1 MASVK
6 DIFNQ
11 AVSVVKNLT
20 LPQKIIA
27 GVLLAGVLG
36 GLIFLSTM
44 GGKTDY
50 NVLFSGLSAEDAGS
64 VVAKLKEQ
72 RIDYQLSESGS
83 AVLVPAAKV
92 YETRLNLAA
101 EGLPRG
107 GGVGFELFD
116 KTNLGTTDFVQK
128 LNYQRAVQGELAR
141 TIRQF
146 KQVKDARVHVATP
159 KESVFVEDTKPPSA
173 SVSLTM
179 AGQEKLAKEQIMAI
193 VHLVA
198 SAVPGLTSENIT
210 VVDTQGRLLFR
221 KEGDD
226 VSMLSATQLEYQLKV
241 ENALRTKV
249 ESLLEEVVGVNKA
262 LARVTVDMDFNKVD
276 LTEENFDPDGQVTR
290 SEQLLIE
297 QEGAEKPAAGI
308 PGVKGEL
315 ATFSETQGGAGG
327 GKKEGPYRKNITR
340 NYEISR
346 KTRHVQESVGTIK
359 RLSVAVMV
367 DGVYEESKDKDG
379 KKTLVYKPRN
389 AEELDHFVKM
399 TRNAIGFDPERG
411 DKVEVVAMPFYLSS
425 VVEPEADPLEKWRGL
440 FEHLAVPLVLLLV
453 AVAFIMFV
461 IRPFIRL
468 LGNQQLEAQRK
479 AELAARSALKRG
491 TEEQEDLSLT
501 PIGMSDKE
509 KMYKLAQSDPER
521 AADLVRRWLREEM

>member
-1 MASVK
+1 MATVK

-11 AVSVVKNLT
+11 AVSVIKNLT

-27 GVLLAGVLG
+27 GVLVAGVVG
-36 GLIFLSTM
+36 GMIFLSTM

-50 NVLFSGLSAEDAGS
+50 NVLYSGLSAEDAAS
-64 VVAKLKEQ
+64 VIAKLKEQ
-72 RIDYQLSESGS
+72 KIDYQLSESAS
-83 AVLVPAAKV
+83 AVLVPAANV

-116 KTNLGTTDFVQK
+116 QISLGTTDFVQR

-146 KQVKDARVHVATP
+146 KQVRDARVHIATP

-210 VVDTQGRLLFR
+210 VVDTLGRLLFR

-276 LTEENFDPDGQVTR
+276 VTEENFDPDGQVIR
-290 SEQLLIE
+290 SEQFLIE
-297 QEGAEKPAAGI
+297 QEGGEQAGGGI

-315 ATFSETQGGAGG
+315 STFTETGGAGG
-327 GKKEGPYRKNITR
+327 KTEGAHRKNITR

-346 KTRHVQESVGTIK
+346 KTRHIQESVGTIK

-389 AEELDHFVKM
+389 AEELNHFVKM
-399 TRNAIGFDPERG
+399 TQNAIGFDPERG

-425 VVEPEADPLEKWRGL
+425 VVEPEADPLEKWRSL
-440 FEHLAVPLVLLLV
+440 FEHLAVPFVLLLV

-461 IRPFIRL
+461 IRPFMRL
-468 LGNQQLEAQRK
+468 LSNQQLEARRQ
-479 AELAARSALKRG
+479 AGLAGRTGVKMG
-491 TEEQEDLSLT
+491 VEEEDLTLQ
-501 PIGMSDKE
+501 PLGMTDKE
-509 KMYKLAQSDPER
+509 KIYKLAQSDPER
-521 AADLVRRWLREEM
+521 AADLVKRWLREGM

>member
-1 MASVK
+1 
-6 DIFNQ
+6 
-11 AVSVVKNLT
+11 
-20 LPQKIIA
+20 
-27 GVLLAGVLG
+27 
-36 GLIFLSTM
+36 
-44 GGKTDY
+44 
-50 NVLFSGLSAEDAGS
+50 
-64 VVAKLKEQ
+64 
-72 RIDYQLSESGS
+72 
-83 AVLVPAAKV
+83 
-92 YETRLNLAA
+92 
-101 EGLPRG
+101 
-107 GGVGFELFD
+107 
-116 KTNLGTTDFVQK
+116 
-128 LNYQRAVQGELAR
+128 VQGELAR

-146 KQVKDARVHVATP
+146 KQVRDARVHIATP

-173 SVSLTM
+173 AVSLTM

-210 VVDTQGRLLFR
+210 VVDTLGRLLFR

-276 LTEENFDPDGQVTR
+276 VTEENFDPDGQVIR
-290 SEQLLIE
+290 SEQLLLE
-297 QEGAEKPAAGI
+297 QEGGEQAGGGI

-315 ATFSETQGGAGG
+315 ATFTETGGAGG
-327 GKKEGPYRKNITR
+327 KTEGAHKKNITR

-346 KTRHVQESVGTIK
+346 KTRHIQESVGTIK

-379 KKTLVYKPRN
+379 KKTLAYKPRSV
-389 AEELDHFVKM
+389 EELDHFVKM
-399 TRNAIGFDPERG
+399 TQNAIGFDPERG

-425 VVEPEADPLEKWRGL
+425 VVEPEADPLEKWRSL
-440 FEHLAVPLVLLLV
+440 LEHLAVPFVLLLV

-461 IRPFIRL
+461 IRPFMRL
-468 LGNQQLEAQRK
+468 LSNQPLEAQRK
-479 AELAARSALKRG
+479 AELAARTGLKKG
-491 TEEQEDLSLT
+491 TEEQEDLSLQ
-501 PIGMSDKE
+501 PLGMTDKE
-509 KMYKLAQSDPER
+509 KIYKLAQSDPER
-521 AADLVRRWLREEM
+521 AADLVKRWLREEM

>member
-1 MASVK
+1 MATVK

-11 AVSVVKNLT
+11 AVSVIKNLT

-27 GVLLAGVLG
+27 GVLVAGVVG
-36 GLIFLSTM
+36 GMIFLSTM
-44 GGKTDY
+44 GGKPDY
-50 NVLFSGLSAEDAGS
+50 NVLFSGLSAEDAAS
-64 VVAKLKEQ
+64 VIAKLKEQ
-72 RIDYQLSESGS
+72 RIDYQLSESAS
-83 AVLVPAAKV
+83 AVLVPAANV

-107 GGVGFELFD
+107 GGVGFEIFD
-116 KTNLGTTDFVQK
+116 QTSLGTTDFVQK

-146 KQVKDARVHVATP
+146 KQVRDARVHIATP

-210 VVDTQGRLLFR
+210 VVDTLGRLLFR

-249 ESLLEEVVGVNKA
+249 ESLLEEVVGINKA
-262 LARVTVDMDFNKVD
+262 LARVTVDMDFNKVEV
-276 LTEENFDPDGQVTR
+276 TEENFDPDGQVIR
-290 SEQLLIE
+290 SEQLLLE
-297 QEGAEKPAAGI
+297 QEGGEKAGGGI

-315 ATFSETQGGAGG
+315 STFTETGGAGG
-327 GKKEGPYRKNITR
+327 KTEGALRKNITR

-346 KTRHVQESVGTIK
+346 KTRHIQESVGTIK

-379 KKTLVYKPRN
+379 KKTLVYKPRSV
-389 AEELDHFVKM
+389 EELDHFVKM
-399 TRNAIGFDPERG
+399 TQNAIGFDPDRG
-411 DKVEVVAMPFYLSS
+411 DKVEVVAMPFYLST
-425 VVEPEADPLEKWRGL
+425 VVEPEADPLEKWRSL
-440 FEHLAVPLVLLLV
+440 VEHLAVPFVLLLV

-461 IRPFIRL
+461 IRPFMRL
-468 LGNQQLEAQRK
+468 LSNQQLEAQRQ
-479 AELAARSALKRG
+479 AERAARTGLRKG
-491 TEEQEDLSLT
+491 MEEQEDFTLQPL
-501 PIGMSDKE
+501 GMTDKE
-509 KMYKLAQSDPER
+509 KIYKLAQSDPER
-521 AADLVRRWLREEM
+521 AADLVRRWLREGM

>member
-1 MASVK
+1 MAPAK

-11 AVSVVKNLT
+11 ATSVIKNLS

-27 GVLLAGVLG
+27 GLLVAGVLG
-36 GLIFLSTM
+36 GLIFLSTL
-44 GGKTDY
+44 GGKADY
-50 NVLFSGLSAEDAGS
+50 NVLYSSLSTEDAAS
-64 VVAKLKEQ
+64 VIAKLKEQ

-83 AVLVPAAKV
+83 AVLVPADTV

-107 GGVGFELFD
+107 GGVGFEIFD
-116 KTNLGTTDFVQK
+116 QTSLGTTDFVQK

-141 TIRQF
+141 TIKQF
-146 KQVKDARVHVATP
+146 KQVRDARVHIATP

-193 VHLVA
+193 VNLVA

-226 VSMLSATQLEYQLKV
+226 ASMLSATQLEYQLKV
-241 ENALRTKV
+241 ESALRKKV

-276 LTEENFDPDGQVTR
+276 VTEENFDPDGQVIR
-290 SEQLLIE
+290 SEQLLLE
-297 QEGAEKPAAGI
+297 QQGGEKAGGGI

-315 ATFSETQGGAGG
+315 ATFTDTSGAGG
-327 GKKEGPYRKNITR
+327 KTDGAQKKNITR

-346 KTRHVQESVGTIK
+346 KTRHTQESVGTIK

-367 DGVYEESKDKDG
+367 DGVYEEGKDKDG

-389 AEELDHFVKM
+389 PEELDHFVKM
-399 TRNAIGFDPERG
+399 TQNAIGFDPDRG

-425 VVEPEADPLEKWRGL
+425 IVEPEPDPLEKWRSL

-461 IRPFIRL
+461 IRPFMRL
-468 LGNQQLEAQRK
+468 LSNQQIDAQRK
-479 AELAARSALKRG
+479 AELAAHATMKIG
-491 TEEQEDLSLT
+491 TEDQEDLSLQ
-501 PIGMSDKE
+501 PLGMTDKE
-509 KMYKLAQSDPER
+509 RMYRLAQSDPER

>member
-1 MASVK
+1 MAPVK

-11 AVSVVKNLT
+11 AVSVMKNLT
-20 LPQKIIA
+20 IPQKIIA
-27 GVLLAGVLG
+27 GVLVAGVLG

-50 NVLFSGLSAEDAGS
+50 NVLFSGLSAEDAAS
-64 VVAKLKEQ
+64 VIAKLKEQ

-83 AVLVPAAKV
+83 AVLVPAANV

-107 GGVGFELFD
+107 GGVGFEIFD
-116 KTNLGTTDFVQK
+116 QTSLGTTDFVQK

-141 TIRQF
+141 TIKQF
-146 KQVKDARVHVATP
+146 KQVRDARVHIATP

-226 VSMLSATQLEYQLKV
+226 VAMLSATQLEYQLKV
-241 ENALRTKV
+241 ENGLRTKV
-249 ESLLEEVVGVNKA
+249 ESLLEEVVGINKA

-276 LTEENFDPDGQVTR
+276 VTEENFDPDGQVTR

-297 QEGAEKPAAGI
+297 QEGGEKAAAGI

-315 ATFSETQGGAGG
+315 ATFTETGG
-327 GKKEGPYRKNITR
+327 GEGKSEGPYRKNITR

-367 DGVYEESKDKDG
+367 DGVYEESRDKDG
-379 KKTLVYKPRN
+379 KKTLVYKPRS

-399 TRNAIGFDPERG
+399 TQNAIGFDPERG

-425 VVEPEADPLEKWRGL
+425 LVEPEADPLERWRSL
-440 FEHLAVPLVLLLV
+440 VEHLAVPLVLLLV

-461 IRPFIRL
+461 IRPFLRL
-468 LGNQQLEAQRK
+468 LSNQQLEAQRQ
-479 AELAARSALKRG
+479 AELAAQAGLRRG
-491 TEEQEDLSLT
+491 GEDQEDLSLQ
-501 PIGMSDKE
+501 PLGMTDKE
-509 KMYKLAQSDPER
+509 RMYRLAQSDPER

>member
-1 MASVK
+1 MAPVK
-6 DIFNQ
+6 DIFKQ
-11 AVSVVKNLT
+11 AASVVRNLS

-27 GVLLAGVLG
+27 GVLVAGVLG
-36 GLIFLSTM
+36 GLIFLSTL
-44 GGKTDY
+44 GGKVDY
-50 NVLFSGLSAEDAGS
+50 NVLFSGLSAEDAAS
-64 VVAKLKEQ
+64 VIAKLKEQ

-83 AVLVPAAKV
+83 AVLVPADQV

-107 GGVGFELFD
+107 GGVGFEIFD
-116 KTNLGTTDFVQK
+116 QTNLGTTDFVQR

-141 TIRQF
+141 TIKQF
-146 KQVKDARVHVATP
+146 KQVRDARVHIATP
-159 KESVFVEDTKPPSA
+159 RESVFVEDSKPPSA

-193 VHLVA
+193 VNLVA

-210 VVDTQGRLLFR
+210 IVDTFGRLLFR

-241 ENALRTKV
+241 ESALRNKV
-249 ESLLEEVVGVNKA
+249 ESLLEEVVGINKA

-276 LTEENFDPDGQVTR
+276 VTEENFDPDGQVTR

-297 QEGAEKPAAGI
+297 QEGGEKAAAGI

-315 ATFSETQGGAGG
+315 ATFSEEEGAA

-340 NYEISR
+340 NYEITK
-346 KTRHVQESVGTIK
+346 KTRHIQEAVGAIK

-379 KKTLVYKPRN
+379 KKTLVYKPRS
-389 AEELDHFVKM
+389 AEELAHFVKM
-399 TRNAIGFDPERG
+399 TQNAIGFDPERG

-425 VVEPEADPLEKWRGL
+425 MVEPEPDPFEKWRTL

-453 AVAFIMFV
+453 AIAFIMFV
-461 IRPFIRL
+461 IRPFMRL
-468 LGNQQLEAQRK
+468 LSHQQLDAQRK
-479 AELAARSALKRG
+479 AELAAQAALKKG
-491 TEEQEDLSLT
+491 TPEEQEDLSLQ
-501 PIGMSDKE
+501 PLGMTDKE
-509 KMYKLAQSDPER
+509 RMYRLAQSDPER

>member
-1 MASVK
+1 MAPAK

-11 AVSVVKNLT
+11 AVSVIKSLT
-20 LPQKIIA
+20 LPQKVIA
-27 GVLLAGVLG
+27 GLLVAGVLG
-36 GLIFLSTM
+36 GMIFLSTM
-44 GGKTDY
+44 GGKADY
-50 NVLFSGLSAEDAGS
+50 NVLFSGLSAEDAAS
-64 VVAKLKEQ
+64 VIAKLKEQ

-83 AVLVPAAKV
+83 AVLVPAANV

-107 GGVGFELFD
+107 GGVGFEIFD
-116 KTNLGTTDFVQK
+116 QTSLGTTDFVQK

-146 KQVKDARVHVATP
+146 KQVRDARVHVATP

-210 VVDTQGRLLFR
+210 VVDTLGRLLFR

-249 ESLLEEVVGVNKA
+249 ESLLEEVVGINKA

-276 LTEENFDPDGQVTR
+276 VTEENFDPDGQVIR
-290 SEQLLIE
+290 SEQLLLE
-297 QEGAEKPAAGI
+297 QEGGEKAGGGI

-315 ATFSETQGGAGG
+315 STFTETGGAGG
-327 GKKEGPYRKNITR
+327 KSEGAQRKNITR

-379 KKTLVYKPRN
+379 KKTLVYKPRS

-399 TRNAIGFDPERG
+399 TQNAIGFDPERG

-425 VVEPEADPLEKWRGL
+425 LVEPEVDPLEKWRSL
-440 FEHLAVPLVLLLV
+440 FEHLAVPFVLLLV
-453 AVAFIMFV
+453 AVAFILFV
-461 IRPFIRL
+461 VRPFLRL
-468 LGNQQLEAQRK
+468 LSNQQLEAQRQ
-479 AELAARSALKRG
+479 AELAAQAGLRKGL
-491 TEEQEDLSLT
+491 EEQEDLSLQ
-501 PIGMSDKE
+501 PLGMTDKE
-509 KMYKLAQSDPER
+509 RMYRLAQSDPER

>member
-1 MASVK
+1 MATVK

-11 AVSVVKNLT
+11 AVSVIKNLT
-20 LPQKIIA
+20 LPQKFITGVLVA
-27 GVLLAGVLG
+27 GVVG
-36 GLIFLSTM
+36 GMIFLSTI
-44 GGKTDY
+44 GGKIDY
-50 NVLFSGLSAEDAGS
+50 HVLFSGLSAEDAAS
-64 VVAKLKEQ
+64 VIAKLKEQ
-72 RIDYQLSESGS
+72 RIDYRLSESAS
-83 AVLVPAAKV
+83 AVLVPAANV

-107 GGVGFELFD
+107 GGVGFEIFD
-116 KTNLGTTDFVQK
+116 QISLGTTDFVQK

-146 KQVKDARVHVATP
+146 KQVRDARVHIATP

-210 VVDTQGRLLFR
+210 VVDTLGRLLFR

-226 VSMLSATQLEYQLKV
+226 VSMISATQLEYQLKV

-276 LTEENFDPDGQVTR
+276 VTEENFDPDGQVIR
-290 SEQLLIE
+290 SEQLSIE
-297 QEGAEKPAAGI
+297 QEGGEQAGGGI

-315 ATFSETQGGAGG
+315 STFTETGGAGG
-327 GKKEGPYRKNITR
+327 KTEGANRKNITR

-346 KTRHVQESVGTIK
+346 KTRHIQESVGTIK

-379 KKTLVYKPRN
+379 KKTLVYKPRG

-399 TRNAIGFDPERG
+399 TQNAIGFDPDRG

-425 VVEPEADPLEKWRGL
+425 VVEPEADPLEKWRSL
-440 FEHLAVPLVLLLV
+440 FEHLAVPFVLLLV

-468 LGNQQLEAQRK
+468 LGKQQLEAQRQTK
-479 AELAARSALKRG
+479 LAARSGLKMG
-491 TEEQEDLSLT
+491 EEEDLTLQ
-501 PIGMSDKE
+501 PLGMTDKE
-509 KMYKLAQSDPER
+509 KIYKLAQSDPER
-521 AADLVRRWLREEM
+521 AADLVRRWLREGM

>member
-1 MASVK
+1 MAPVK
-6 DIFNQ
+6 DIFKQ
-11 AVSVVKNLT
+11 AVSVIKNLS

-27 GVLLAGVLG
+27 GVLVAGVLG
-36 GLIFLSTM
+36 GLIFLSTL

-50 NVLFSGLSAEDAGS
+50 NVLFSGLSAEDAAS
-64 VVAKLKEQ
+64 IIAKLKEQ
-72 RIDYQLSESGS
+72 RIEYQLSESGS
-83 AVLVPAAKV
+83 AVLVPAANV

-107 GGVGFELFD
+107 GGVGFEIFD
-116 KTNLGTTDFVQK
+116 QTNLGTTDFVQR

-141 TIRQF
+141 TIKQF
-146 KQVKDARVHVATP
+146 KQVRDARVHIATP

-193 VHLVA
+193 VNLVA

-210 VVDTQGRLLFR
+210 IVDTQGRLLFR

-226 VSMLSATQLEYQLKV
+226 ASMLSATQLEYQLKV
-241 ENALRTKV
+241 ESALRKKV

-276 LTEENFDPDGQVTR
+276 VTEENFDPDGQVTR
-290 SEQLLIE
+290 SEQLLLE
-297 QEGAEKPAAGI
+297 QQGGEKAAAGI

-315 ATFSETQGGAGG
+315 ATFTDTAAAGG
-327 GKKEGPYRKNITR
+327 KTEGPYRKNITR

-346 KTRHVQESVGTIK
+346 KTRHVQESVGAIK

-379 KKTLVYKPRN
+379 KKTLVYKPRKP
-389 AEELDHFVKM
+389 EELDHFVKM
-399 TRNAIGFDPERG
+399 TQNAIGFDPDRG
-411 DKVEVVAMPFYLSS
+411 DKVEVVGMPFYLSS
-425 VVEPEADPLEKWRGL
+425 IVEPEPDPLEKWRSL
-440 FEHLAVPLVLLLV
+440 FEHLAVPFVLMLV

-461 IRPFIRL
+461 IRPFLRL
-468 LGNQQLEAQRK
+468 LSNQQLDAQRK
-479 AELAARSALKRG
+479 AELAAHAGLRKG
-491 TEEQEDLSLT
+491 TEEQEDLSLQ
-501 PIGMSDKE
+501 PLGMTDKE
-509 KMYKLAQSDPER
+509 RMYKLAQSDPER